1 VNPKVGDYFVAGP
14 SKRSGDMT
22 YTHNVWCAVSISGPI
37 MLARNSRGDSYM
49 LHVPD
54 FDFYQATPAMLQA
67 NWPTAAALEAKRDS
81 AAADLLEDV
90 KV

>member
-1 VNPKVGDYFVAGP
+1 
-14 SKRSGDMT
+14 
-22 YTHNVWCAVSISGPI
+22 
-37 MLARNSRGDSYM
+37 M